1 MALWQ
6 CSKSLRRQGLTS
18 SPVYYTFT
26 RKKEKISKKLIIIIK
41 KKVSM

>member
-6 CSKSLRRQGLTS
+6 CSKSPRRQGLTS

-26 RKKEKISKKLIIIIK
+26 RENEKINNHNQ